1 MTPKDFSDTAV
12 LVSTLAR
19 GIEEFNTHRFF
30 ECHETLE
37 GIWRAEPRPLRQFYK
52 GVIQVAAGS
61 HHLRRNN
68 WKGTVNKLESG
79 TRYLEPFQ
87 PRYLGVDVQRL
98 IDEARRC
105 RAAVVELGRE
115 RIAEFD
121 RSRIPTIAFD
131 EREAAEEAA
140 RLA

>member
-1 MTPKDFSDTAV
+1 MTLKDFSDSGV
-12 LVSTLAR
+12 LVATLAK

-37 GIWRAEPRPLRQFYK
+37 DIWRAERRPLRQFYK
-52 GVIQVAAGS
+52 GVIQVAAGF
-61 HHLRRNN
+61 HHLGRNN

-79 TRYLEPFQ
+79 TRYLEPFR
-87 PRYLGVDVQRL
+87 PRYLGLDVQRL
-98 IDEARRC
+98 IDEARGC
-105 RAAVVELGRE
+105 RSTILELGRE

>member
-1 MTPKDFSDTAV
+1 MALKDFSDSSV
-12 LVSTLAR
+12 LVAALAK

-37 GIWRAEPRPLRQFYK
+37 DIWRAERRPLRQFYK
-52 GVIQVAAGS
+52 GVIQVAAGF
-61 HHLRRNN
+61 HHLGRNN

-79 TRYLEPFQ
+79 TRYLEPFR
-87 PRYLGVDVQRL
+87 PRYLGLDVQRL
-98 IDEARRC
+98 IDEARGC
-105 RAAVVELGRE
+105 RSTILELGRE

-121 RSRIPTIAFD
+121 RSRIPAIAFD
-131 EREAAEEAA
+131 EREAAEQAA

>member
-1 MTPKDFSDTAV
+1 MTPKDFSDGTV
-12 LVSTLAR
+12 LVSTLAK
-19 GIEEFNTHRFF
+19 GVEEFNTHRFF

-37 GIWRAEPRPLRQFYK
+37 DIWRAERRPLRQFYK
-52 GVIQVAAGS
+52 GVIQVAAGF

-68 WKGTVNKLESG
+68 FKGTVNKLESG
-79 TRYLEPFQ
+79 SRYLEPFE

-98 IDEARRC
+98 IEEARGC
-105 RAAVVELGRE
+105 RSAILELEPE

-131 EREAAEEAA
+131 EREAREEAA

>member
-12 LVSTLAR
+12 LVSTLAQA
-19 GIEEFNTHRFF
+19 IEEFNTNRFF

-37 GIWRAEPRPLRQFYK
+37 DIWRAERRPLRQFYK
-52 GVIQVAAGS
+52 GVIQVAAGF
-61 HHLRRNN
+61 HHLGRNN

-79 TRYLEPFQ
+79 THYLEPFR

-98 IDEARRC
+98 IDEARGC
-105 RAAVVELGRE
+105 RSTIVELGRE
-115 RIAEFD
+115 RISEFD

>member
-1 MTPKDFSDTAV
+1 MSAKDFSDTAG
-12 LVSTLAR
+12 LVAALAK
-19 GIEEFNTHRFF
+19 GVEEFNTHRFF

-37 GIWRAEPRPLRQFYK
+37 DIWRAERRPMRQFYK
-52 GVIQVAAGS
+52 GVIQVAAGF

-79 TRYLEPFQ
+79 TRYLEPFR

-105 RAAVVELGRE
+105 RAAVMELGRE
-115 RIAEFD
+115 HIAEFD
-121 RSRIPTIAFD
+121 RSHIPTIAFD

>member
-1 MTPKDFSDTAV
+1 MTPKDFSDTTV
-12 LVSTLAR
+12 LVSTLAQA
-19 GIEEFNTHRFF
+19 IEEFNTHRFF
-30 ECHETLE
+30 QCHETLE
-37 GIWRAEPRPLRQFYK
+37 DIWRAEPRPLRQFYK
-52 GVIQVAAGS
+52 GVIQVAAGF

-79 TRYLEPFQ
+79 TRYLEPFR
-87 PRYLGVDVQRL
+87 PRYLGVDVHRL
-98 IDEARRC
+98 IDEARSC
-105 RAAVVELGRE
+105 RAAIVELERE

-121 RSRIPTIAFD
+121 RARIPAIAFD

>member
-12 LVSTLAR
+12 LASTLAQ

-37 GIWRAEPRPLRQFYK
+37 DIWRAERRPLRQFYK
-52 GVIQVAAGS
+52 GVIQVAAGF

-68 WKGTVNKLESG
+68 FKGTVNKLESG

-87 PRYLGVDVQRL
+87 PRYLGMDVRRL
-98 IDEARRC
+98 IEEARRC
-105 RAAVVELGRE
+105 RSAILELGPE

-131 EREAAEEAA
+131 EREAQEEAA
-140 RLA
+140 DLA

>member
-1 MTPKDFSDTAV
+1 MTPKDFTNSAV
-12 LVSTLAR
+12 LVSALAK

-37 GIWRAEPRPLRQFYK
+37 DIWRAEPRPLRQFYK
-52 GVIQVAAGS
+52 GVIQVAAGF

-68 WKGTVNKLESG
+68 WKGAVNKLESG
-79 TRYLEPFQ
+79 SRYLEPFR
-87 PRYLGVDVQRL
+87 PRYLGVDVERL
-98 IDEARRC
+98 IEEAGGC
-105 RAAVVELGRE
+105 RSTILELGRE

-131 EREAAEEAA
+131 RGEAEEEAA

>member
-1 MTPKDFSDTAV
+1 MIPKDFSDTAV
-12 LVSTLAR
+12 LVATLAK
-19 GIEEFNTHRFF
+19 GIEEFNANHFF

-37 GIWRAEPRPLRQFYK
+37 DIWRAERRPLRQFYK
-52 GVIQVAAGS
+52 GVIQVAAGF

-68 WKGTVNKLESG
+68 FKGTVNKLESG

-87 PRYLGVDVQRL
+87 PRYLGIDVQRL
-98 IDEARRC
+98 IEEARGC
-105 RAAVVELGRE
+105 RSTILELGRD

-131 EREAAEEAA
+131 RREAAQEAA
-140 RLA
+140 HLA

>member
-1 MTPKDFSDTAV
+1 MTSKDFSDSTV
-12 LVSTLAR
+12 LVSTLAK

-37 GIWRAEPRPLRQFYK
+37 DIWRAEPRSLRQFYK
-52 GVIQVAAGS
+52 GIIQVAAGF

-79 TRYLEPFQ
+79 TRYLEPFR
-87 PRYLGVDVQRL
+87 PRYLGVDIQRL
-98 IDEARRC
+98 IEEARRC
-105 RAAVVELGRE
+105 RSAIVELGHAH
-115 RIAEFD
+115 IGEFD
-121 RSRIPTIAFD
+121 RAAIPTIAFD
-131 EREAAEEAA
+131 SSEAQEQAA

>member
-1 MTPKDFSDTAV
+1 MTPKDFSDTNV
-12 LVSTLAR
+12 LVSTLAQ

-52 GVIQVAAGS
+52 GIIQVAAGF
-61 HHLRRNN
+61 HHLGRNN
-68 WKGTVNKLESG
+68 LKGTVNKLESG
-79 TRYLEPFQ
+79 TRYLEPFR
-87 PRYLGVDVQRL
+87 PRCLGVDVQRL

-105 RAAVVELGRE
+105 REAVLELGRE
-115 RIAEFD
+115 RISEFD

-140 RLA
+140 HLA

>member
-1 MTPKDFSDTAV
+1 V
-12 LVSTLAR
+12 LVAALAK

-37 GIWRAEPRPLRQFYK
+37 DIWRAERRPLRQFYK
-52 GVIQVAAGS
+52 GVIQVAAGF
-61 HHLRRNN
+61 HHLGRNN
-68 WKGTVNKLESG
+68 FKGTVNKLESG
-79 TRYLEPFQ
+79 TRYLEPFG
-87 PRYLGVDVQRL
+87 PSYLGVDIQRL
-98 IDEARRC
+98 IDEARGC
-105 RAAVVELGRE
+105 RSTIVELGRE

-131 EREAAEEAA
+131 AREAADEAA

>member
-1 MTPKDFSDTAV
+1 MNPKDFSDSSV
-12 LVSTLAR
+12 LVATLAK

-37 GIWRAEPRPLRQFYK
+37 DIWRAEPRPLRQFYK
-52 GVIQVAAGS
+52 GVIQVAAGF

-79 TRYLEPFQ
+79 TRYLEPFR

-98 IDEARRC
+98 VDEARGC
-105 RAAVVELGRE
+105 RSAIVELGPDRVG
-115 RIAEFD
+115 EFD
-121 RSRIPTIAFD
+121 RARIPAIVFD

>member
-1 MTPKDFSDTAV
+1 MTLKDFSDSSV
-12 LVSTLAR
+12 LVAALAK

-37 GIWRAEPRPLRQFYK
+37 DIWRAERRPLRQFYK
-52 GVIQVAAGS
+52 GVIQVAAGF
-61 HHLRRNN
+61 HHLGRNN

-79 TRYLEPFQ
+79 TRYLEPFR
-87 PRYLGVDVQRL
+87 PRYLGLDVQRL
-98 IDEARRC
+98 IDEARGC
-105 RAAVVELGRE
+105 RSTILELGRE

>member
-1 MTPKDFSDTAV
+1 MTPKNFSDTTV
-12 LVSTLAR
+12 LVSTLSQ
-19 GIEEFNTHRFF
+19 GIEEFNTQRFF

-37 GIWRAEPRPLRQFYK
+37 DIWRAEPRPLRQFYK
-52 GVIQVAAGS
+52 GIIQVAAGF

-68 WKGTVNKLESG
+68 WKGTVNKLDSG
-79 TRYLEPFQ
+79 TRYLEPFR

-105 RAAVVELGRE
+105 RSTILELGSE
-115 RIAEFD
+115 RIQEFD

>member
-1 MTPKDFSDTAV
+1 MTLKDFSDSGV
-12 LVSTLAR
+12 LVATLAK

-30 ECHETLE
+30 VCHETLE
-37 GIWRAEPRPLRQFYK
+37 DIWRAERRPLRQFYK
-52 GVIQVAAGS
+52 GVIQVAAGF
-61 HHLRRNN
+61 HHLGRNN

-79 TRYLEPFQ
+79 TRYLEPFR
-87 PRYLGVDVQRL
+87 PRYLGLDVQRL
-98 IDEARRC
+98 IDEARGC
-105 RAAVVELGRE
+105 RSTILELGRE

>member
-1 MTPKDFSDTAV
+1 MTPRDFSDSSA
-12 LVSTLAR
+12 LVATLVK

-37 GIWRAEPRPLRQFYK
+37 DIWRAERRPLRQFYK
-52 GVIQVAAGS
+52 GVIQVAAGF
-61 HHLRRNN
+61 HHLGRNN

-79 TRYLEPFQ
+79 TRYLEPFR

-98 IDEARRC
+98 IDEARAC
-105 RAAVVELGRE
+105 RLTIVELGRE
-115 RIAEFD
+115 RISEFD

-131 EREAAEEAA
+131 EREAAS
-140 RLA
+140 LA

>member
-1 MTPKDFSDTAV
+1 MTSRDFSDTSV
-12 LVSTLAR
+12 LVSTLAQA
-19 GIEEFNTHRFF
+19 IEEFNTHRFF

-37 GIWRAEPRPLRQFYK
+37 SIWRAERRPLRQFYK
-52 GVIQVAAGS
+52 GVIQVAAGF

-87 PRYLGVDVQRL
+87 PRYLGVDVQQL
-98 IDEARRC
+98 IEEARRC
-105 RAAVVELGRE
+105 RSAIVELGRE

-131 EREAAEEAA
+131 EREAKEEAA

>member
-12 LVSTLAR
+12 LVSTLAQA
-19 GIEEFNTHRFF
+19 IEEFNTHRFF

-37 GIWRAEPRPLRQFYK
+37 DIWRAEPRPLRQFYK
-52 GVIQVAAGS
+52 GVIQVAAGF
-61 HHLRRNN
+61 HHLGRNN
-68 WKGTVNKLESG
+68 WKGTVNKLDSG
-79 TRYLEPFQ
+79 TRYLEPFR

-98 IDEARRC
+98 IDEARSC
-105 RAAVVELGRE
+105 RSTIVELGRE

-121 RSRIPTIAFD
+121 RSHIPTIAFD
-131 EREAAEEAA
+131 EREAEEEAA

>member
-1 MTPKDFSDTAV
+1 MTPKDFSDGTV
-12 LVSTLAR
+12 LVSTLAK
-19 GIEEFNTHRFF
+19 GVEEFNTHRFF

-37 GIWRAEPRPLRQFYK
+37 DIWRAERRPLRQFYK
-52 GVIQVAAGS
+52 GVIQVTAGF

-68 WKGTVNKLESG
+68 FKGTVNKLESG

-98 IDEARRC
+98 IEEARRC
-105 RAAVVELGRE
+105 RSAILELGPE

-131 EREAAEEAA
+131 EREAAEETG

>member
-1 MTPKDFSDTAV
+1 MTPKDFSDSSV
-12 LVSTLAR
+12 LVASLAQA
-19 GIEEFNTHRFF
+19 IEEFNTHRFF

-37 GIWRAEPRPLRQFYK
+37 DIWRAEPRPLRQFYK
-52 GVIQVAAGS
+52 GVIQVAAGF

-68 WKGTVNKLESG
+68 WKGTVNKLDSG
-79 TRYLEPFQ
+79 TRFLEPFR
-87 PRYLGVDVQRL
+87 PRHLGVDVQRL
-98 IDEARRC
+98 IDEARAC
-105 RAAVVELGRE
+105 RANVLELGRE

-140 RLA
+140 SLA

>member
-1 MTPKDFSDTAV
+1 MSPKDFSDTVV
-12 LVSTLAR
+12 LVSTLAQ

-37 GIWRAEPRPLRQFYK
+37 DIWRAERRPLRQFYK
-52 GVIQVAAGS
+52 GVIQVAAGF

-68 WKGTVNKLESG
+68 WKGTVNKLDSG
-79 TRYLEPFQ
+79 TRYLEPFR
-87 PRYLGVDVQRL
+87 PRYLGVDVDRL
-98 IDEARRC
+98 IEEARRC
-105 RAAVVELGRE
+105 RSTVVELGHE

-121 RSRIPTIAFD
+121 RSAIPTIAFD
-131 EREAAEEAA
+131 NSEAHEEAA

>member
-1 MTPKDFSDTAV
+1 MTLKDFSDSSV
-12 LVSTLAR
+12 LVATLAK

-37 GIWRAEPRPLRQFYK
+37 DIWRAERRPLRQFYK
-52 GVIQVAAGS
+52 GVIQVAAGF
-61 HHLRRNN
+61 HHLGRNN

-79 TRYLEPFQ
+79 TRYLEPFR
-87 PRYLGVDVQRL
+87 PRYLGLDVQRL
-98 IDEARRC
+98 IDEARGC
-105 RAAVVELGRE
+105 RSTILELGRE

>member
-12 LVSTLAR
+12 LVSTLAQA
-19 GIEEFNTHRFF
+19 IEEFNTHRFF

-37 GIWRAEPRPLRQFYK
+37 DIWRAEPRPLRQFYK
-52 GVIQVAAGS
+52 GVIQVAAGF

-79 TRYLEPFQ
+79 TRYLEPFR
-87 PRYLGVDVQRL
+87 PSYLGVDVQRL
-98 IDEARRC
+98 IDEARAC
-105 RAAVVELGRE
+105 RSTIVEMGRE
-115 RIAEFD
+115 RISEFD

-131 EREAAEEAA
+131 EREAAQEAA
-140 RLA
+140 SLA